1 MIDRA
6 LLLSCLAAT
15 GTPGT
20 APAAAPVAA
29 PVCTAAAETGA
40 AGAAMASRLCAA
52 ALALAPDG
60 RFAIEVTRLTR
71 TSLSARLT
79 PAGATAPGP
88 ELSVGVMDLDHLPDS
103 AIADLARA
111 LLTPP
116 PDH

>member
-1 MIDRA
+1 M
-6 LLLSCLAAT
+6 LLTSTFSPAT
-15 GTPGT
+15 G
-20 APAAAPVAA
+20 ASAA
-29 PVCTAAAETGA
+29 GA
-40 AGAAMASRLCAA
+40 SWANAGAAMASRLCAA

-103 AIADLARA
+103 AIAGLARA